1 MPRSRLALGVLAAL
15 TVSLGGP
22 AFAWGPEGHTVIAR
36 VAVTRLSPQAN
47 ADLQWIVS
55 VGVPAL
61 NAQMPGGKCQIDPS
75 NPWGP
80 VPNFETDHDFHTNL
94 ANWPDC
100 WRILTASSAPWH
112 FDDIPLGDSPS
123 GPLNAAA
130 QPWCASGC
138 VSTALADNLH
148 KLASGASS
156 PADAAMALAFVVHFV
171 GDMHQP
177 LHAEDDNDRGG
188 NEVKIT
194 TAGAGVKA
202 TNLHSL
208 WDGPLVEAA
217 LGADLDAATTTVS
230 NDDASAPADWS
241 TGADTVDEAI
251 QASDSWVED
260 AHALAQPAYASLSI
274 AVGAGPTSHVHVTA
288 DYVQQQKQV
297 VEGQIDRAAVR
308 LAAALNAALTWS
320 PPAQ

>member
-1 MPRSRLALGVLAAL
+1 MPGSRIVLGVIAAL
-15 TVSLGGP
+15 VAGVGTP
-22 AFAWGPEGHTVIAR
+22 ALAWGPEGHTVIAR
-36 VAVTRLSPQAN
+36 VAAARLSSQAT
-47 ADLQWIVS
+47 ADLQWIIS

-75 NPWGP
+75 DPWGP
-80 VPNFETDHDFHTNL
+80 VPDFETDHDYHTNL

-100 WRILTASSAPWH
+100 WRILTPTTAPWH

-123 GPLNAAA
+123 GPLNAAS
-130 QPWCASGC
+130 QPWCADGC
-138 VSTALADNLH
+138 VSTAVADNLH

-171 GDMHQP
+171 GDLHQP
-177 LHAEDDNDRGG
+177 LHDEDNSDRGG

-194 TAGAGVKA
+194 TSGAGVDA

-208 WDGPLVEAA
+208 WDGPLVAAA
-217 LGADLDAATTTVS
+217 LGSDLAGATTTVT
-230 NDDASAPADWS
+230 NDDASAPSDWS
-241 TGADTVDEAI
+241 SGTDTVDGVI
-251 QASDSWVED
+251 RASDSWVED
-260 AHALAQPAYASLSI
+260 AHALAQPAYASLNI
-274 AVGAGPTSHVHVTA
+274 TVGAGPTSNIHVTA
-288 DYVQQQKQV
+288 DYVRQEEQV